1 MLAYILQLMEG
12 GGKIKENHL
21 KKNRVLDI
29 YLLRSNF
36 VMMVFVVCYFAFL
49 YYVVHP
55 LKIYP

>member
-21 KKNRVLDI
+21 KNRVLDI
-29 YLLRSNF
+29 YLLRSDF

-49 YYVVHP
+49 YYAVHP